1 MNPLSIE
8 TMSMKPLDAQQKARA
23 KAEKVANEFEAV
35 FVKTLVGA
43 LRSTASIGG
52 EGGGMFGEG
61 PGSDTYASWFD
72 KNVSDELAKTRG
84 IGIASSLLA
93 DMERHGA
100 IEPDAEATAR
110 MRRAA
115 ASAPLMAGRSNLGGA
130 MIKGGIDDVL

>member
-1 MNPLSIE
+1 MNPLAIE
-8 TMSMKPLDAQQKARA
+8 TMSTKPVSETQKARA

-43 LRSTASIGG
+43 LRSTASVGG

-72 KNVSDELAKTRG
+72 QNISDELAKTRG
-84 IGIASSLLA
+84 IGIASTLLA

-100 IEPDAEATAR
+100 IEPDADATAR

-115 ASAPLMAGRSNLGGA
+115 ASGPLMANTAGL
-130 MIKGGIDDVL
+130 KGGFDDVL